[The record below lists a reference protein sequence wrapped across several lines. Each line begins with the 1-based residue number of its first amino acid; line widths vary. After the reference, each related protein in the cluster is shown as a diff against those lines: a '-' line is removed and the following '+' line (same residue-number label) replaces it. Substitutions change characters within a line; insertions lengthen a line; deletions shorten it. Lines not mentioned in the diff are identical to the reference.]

1 MKTKAFIISGVI
13 SFMLLSGAMS
23 NVQAQCGNSTPS
35 TPWDCDPE
43 YLWPP
48 TIQPCP
54 EVQIKQK
61 HDHTSKREYRELGW
75 DTAVTCNTT
84 SLVLSCT
91 PYIPVQNF
99 NGCYTVDE
107 ITYNPADPTF
117 HGGSL
122 LNITSDDIFCGS
134 STNIPFP
141 FYFFG
146 IKKNAFVVGS
156 NGMLTFNTSATGN
169 SCSWS
174 YSAPLP
180 WPDGTSGAPGNTSY
194 MRDAIY
200 GVYEDTHP
208 LSSYCN
214 SYGPPNYQGIWYG
227 VQGQYPCRKV
237 ICSWNDVPEYQGSSN
252 LDNRCTYQIVCYEG
266 SNMVEV
272 HVRRRGVNTSWQN
285 GIGTIGIQ
293 NATGTP
299 QQPSTDPTAS
309 NYYVRPNSPAAFWPA
324 GYNTT
329 NQIFTNKAFRFTPQ
343 GTTPKSYGWYRILD
357 DGTTVAL
364 SLYDDDHPDAINDT
378 NGYYEPMPDDL
389 TDPCPNLTLAH
400 ISPTCTSRY
409 YFELNFIT
417 GTGSDQVQYH
427 LRDTI
432 TVGYD
437 HFKLTEFV
445 PQESSICDGSGTS
458 TRLHFKKIQDTV
470 RTSWSIYRG
479 NGGAVAPL
487 PTSLLHFGNIS
498 ILGSDKYLPVSI
510 YSTEISRDGLPKD
523 WVDSIYIHVD
533 VEYTN
538 GCDSFATALIRINPN
553 FDDTINVT
561 ICEGQTYH
569 FTANNTD
576 YRNPIVVTVP
586 LISQAGCDSLVTLDL
601 DVSPASHTI
610 DTVFDCKDVIWHG
623 QRYTHSNDATFDRDT
638 LRMTNIYGCDSIV
651 QLYLTII
658 PLKARLHSSLD
669 HFDFDH
675 LDVTLTDLSI
685 GGDSNTWKFPAPA
698 PDQQGPTAYYSI
710 PLDASGAKIVLY
722 EYSPYGCVSSDS
734 IYIPFDKEHFW
745 VPSAFTPD
753 NPAGN
758 SLFGSV
764 STETVHQEML
774 IYNRRGELV
783 YRCEGVDCTWD
794 GRDMNGEKC
803 VQGAYVYIIRYTN
816 SFDVHKTNVK
826 KGTVTL
832 IR

>member
-1 MKTKAFIISGVI
+1 MKTKSFIISGVI

-107 ITYNPADPTF
+107 IPYNPVDPSF
-117 HGGSL
+117 HQGEH
-122 LNITSDDIFCGS
+122 LNISSDDAWDS
-134 STNIPFP
+134 SPISFP
-141 FYFFG
+141 FTFTFFG
-146 IKKNAFVVGS
+146 LNYSSARVGS
-156 NGMLTFNTSATGN
+156 NGLLTFSPNDYTGYCAFN
-169 SCSWS
+169 
-174 YSAPLP
+174 YQQYAPIP
-180 WPDGTSGAPGNTSY
+180 NASFPSKN
-194 MRDAIY
+194 AIY
-200 GVYEDTHP
+200 GVYEDIDPRYLRTEDGTCGMFK
-208 LSSYCN
+208 SV
-214 SYGPPNYQGIWYG
+214 GGT
-227 VQGQYPCRKV
+227 YPCRYL
-237 ICSWNDVPEYQGSSN
+237 CSSVNGVDLFGNHGN
-252 LDNRCTYQIVCYEG
+252 LNTYQIVCYEG
-266 SNMVEV
+266 TNIIEV
-272 HVRRRGVNTSWQN
+272 HVKDRNCCSSTNSGM
-285 GIGTIGIQ
+285 GIIGIQ
-293 NATGTP
+293 NASGTP
-299 QQPSTDPTAS
+299 QQPSTNPSAS

-324 GYNTT
+324 GYNNTT
-329 NQIFTNKAFRFTPQ
+329 SVFHNKAFRFTPQ

-364 SLYDDDHPDAINDT
+364 SVYDDDHLDAVNDT
-378 NGYYEPMPDDL
+378 NGYYEPMPDDP

-409 YFELNFIT
+409 YFELNFLD
-417 GTGSDQVQYH
+417 GTGVQYH

-498 ILGSDKYLPVSI
+498 TLGSDKYLPVSI

-610 DTVFDCKDVIWHG
+610 DTIFDCKDVIWHG
-623 QRYTHSNDATFDRDT
+623 RRYSQSNDATFDRDT
-638 LRMTNIYGCDSIV
+638 LRMNNIYGCDSIV